1 MHEAEVFYLCGMK
14 TNKACKRAMKNR
26 VSLLSAFF
34 CSLLL
39 AACTQGSPRYLIGV
53 SQCSDDDWRTQLNNE
68 ILREAQFYSGVS
80 VEIRSADDDS
90 DRQRKD
96 IGELVDMGVDLLI
109 VSPNVVDDVTPAIE
123 GAYRKGIPVVMVD
136 RSIRSGECT
145 AYVGA
150 SNYDIGRRVGD
161 YIVNRLQGHGLMV
174 EITGLSASMP
184 AIDRHRGL
192 SDVLEGEP
200 GIVVEAEVDA
210 GWGEKRAGEV
220 FDSLLACHPRIDLV
234 FAHNDRMAAGAYK
247 AALRRGREKEMLFI
261 GVDALPGEGR
271 GVDMV
276 EKGQLDATFI
286 YPTGGDRV
294 MQVAM
299 DILQGKPYEHEMLL
313 STALVNKANAHIM
326 QMQTAHIGTLDS
338 KIETL
343 NRRLDTYL
351 MRYSLQRVVLVT
363 CCIILVLA
371 MALLF
376 FVVRA
381 FWAKKRLNAELSSRK
396 QALEVQKAKLEEQKA
411 QLEQQRD
418 QLIELSKQLEEAT
431 HAKLVF
437 FTNISHDFRTPLTLI
452 ADPVE
457 QLLSDTLA
465 GEQARQLLLLVRKNV
480 HILLRLVNEIL
491 DFRKVENGRMEFHP
505 EPFDLEAG
513 FRGWSDSFRVA
524 LRKKH
529 IAFGFEAPPGED
541 FRLMAD
547 GEKMERIY
555 FNLLSN
561 AVKYTPEN
569 GKIAVRLAVAGDRY
583 RLTVFNSGSFIP
595 PSEEEAI
602 FGRFYQVDSHHGG
615 TGIGLALVRAFVEMH
630 GGSISAHSDGKGTT
644 FTVDFPRRHV
654 AAPPEGGDVS
664 VPAGGEELAATLL
677 DAELSTGEEAEEA
690 DSPIV
695 LVMDDNADIRAYVKS
710 LLSKDYRVLL
720 AADGTSGIRLA
731 MKYVPDVIIS
741 DVMMPGMDG
750 VECCRRLKNELQT
763 SHIPVILLTA
773 CSLDEQRI
781 QGYDGGADSY
791 ISKPFS
797 AQLLLSRV
805 RNLISGR
812 QKLKQ
817 FFGDSQSLEKESL
830 NALDKDFVA
839 RFRAL
844 VEERLKDATLN
855 VEDLGREMGMSR
867 VQLYRKLKS
876 LTNYSPNE
884 LLRQMRLNKAAS
896 LLSFSGMTVAEVA
909 YEVGFS
915 SPSYFTKCY
924 KEQFG
929 EIPTGI
935 LKRKGGK

>member
-1 MHEAEVFYLCGMK
+1 
-14 TNKACKRAMKNR
+14 MKNR
-26 VSLLSAFF
+26 VSLLSAFL

-39 AACTQGSPRYLIGV
+39 AACTQSSPRYLIGV
-53 SQCSDDDWRTQLNNE
+53 SQCSDDDWRTQLNDE
-68 ILREAQFYSGVS
+68 ILREARFYSGVA
-80 VEIRSADDDS
+80 VEIRSANDDS
-90 DRQRKD
+90 DRQRQD
-96 IGELVDMGVDLLI
+96 ICELVDMGVDLLI

-123 GAYRKGIPVVMVD
+123 DAYRKGIPVVLVD
-136 RSIRSGECT
+136 RRTRSEQCT

-150 SNYDIGRRVGD
+150 DNYDIGRRAGD
-161 YIVNRLQGHGLMV
+161 YIVSRLQGRGRMV

-184 AIDRHRGL
+184 AIERHRGL
-192 SDVLEGEP
+192 VDVLKDAP
-200 GIVVEAEVDA
+200 GIVVEAGVDA
-210 GWGEKRAGEV
+210 GWGEERAGEV
-220 FDSLLACHPRIDLV
+220 FDSLMACHPHIDLV
-234 FAHNDRMAAGAYK
+234 FAHNDRMAAGAYR

-261 GVDALPGEGR
+261 GVDALSGEGR

-276 EKGQLDATFI
+276 DKGQLDATFI

-299 DILQGKPYEHEMLL
+299 DILQGRPYEREVLL
-313 STALVNKANAHIM
+313 STALVNRSNAHVM
-326 QMQTAHIGTLDS
+326 QMQTSHISVLDG

-343 NRRLDTYL
+343 NQRLDAYL

-363 CCIILVLA
+363 CCIILVLT

-381 FWAKKRLNAELSSRK
+381 FWTKKRMNAELSRRK
-396 QALEVQKAKLEEQKA
+396 QTLEMQKAKLEQQKAQLEEQKS

-457 QLLSDTLA
+457 QLLSAAPPDGQT
-465 GEQARQLLLLVRKNV
+465 RQLLLLVRKNV
-480 HILLRLVNEIL
+480 RILLRLVNDIL
-491 DFRKVENGRMEFHP
+491 DFRKVENGRMEFRP
-505 EPFDLEAG
+505 EPFNLKAG

-529 IAFGFEAPPGED
+529 IAFTFEAAPGED

-569 GKIAVRLAVAGDRY
+569 GKIAVRLAVAGDCY

-602 FGRFYQVDSHHGG
+602 FGRFYQVDSHRGG
-615 TGIGLALVRAFVEMH
+615 TGIGLALVRALVEMH

-644 FTVDFPRRHV
+644 FTVSFPRQRV
-654 AAPPEGGDVS
+654 ALPAGTGDVA
-664 VPAGGEELAATLL
+664 VPAEGEELAATLL
-677 DAELSTGEEAEEA
+677 DAELSTGEEAEDA

-710 LLSKDYRVLL
+710 LLAKDYRVLL

-731 MKYVPDVIIS
+731 MKYVPDVIVS

-817 FFGDSQSLEKESL
+817 FFGDGQSLEKESL
-830 NALDKDFVA
+830 NALDKDFVT

-896 LLSFSGMTVAEVA
+896 LLSSSGMTVAEVA

-929 EIPTGI
+929 EIPTGV
-935 LKRKGGK
+935 LKRKEGK

>member
-1 MHEAEVFYLCGMK
+1 MRKFRYLCRMK
-14 TNKACKRAMKNR
+14 STPIRTNTMKHR
-26 VSLLSAFF
+26 FPLLPA
-34 CSLLL
+34 LLCALCL
-39 AACTQGSPRYLIGV
+39 AACRQGAPHYLIGV

-68 ILREAQFYSGVS
+68 ILREARFYPGIA
-80 VEIRSADDDS
+80 VEIRSANDDS
-90 DRQRKD
+90 DRQRRH
-96 IGELVDMGVDLLI
+96 IGELVDMGADLLI
-109 VSPNVVDDVTPAIE
+109 VAPNEADDVSPAIE
-123 GAYRKGIPVVMVD
+123 AAYRKGIPVVLVD
-136 RSIRSGECT
+136 RRTRSALCT

-150 SNYDIGRRVGD
+150 DNYEIGRRAGN
-161 YIVNRLQGHGLMV
+161 YIVSRLQGRGLVV

-184 AIDRHRGL
+184 AIERHRGL
-192 SDVLEGEP
+192 ADVLQDAP
-200 GIVVEAEVDA
+200 GIVQAARVDA
-210 GWGEKRAGEV
+210 GWGEERAEAV
-220 FDSLLACHPRIDLV
+220 FDSLLARHPRIDLV
-234 FAHNDRMAAGAYK
+234 FAHNDRMAAGARR
-247 AALRRGREKEMLFI
+247 AARRQGREREMLFI
-261 GVDALPGEGR
+261 GVDALSGEGR
-271 GVDMV
+271 GVDLV
-276 EKGQLDATFI
+276 SKGLLDATFI

-299 DILQGKPYEHEMLL
+299 DILQGRPHAREVLL
-313 STALVNKANAHIM
+313 STALVNRDNAHVL
-326 QMQTAHIGTLDS
+326 QMQRAHISELDG

-343 NRRLDTYL
+343 NQQLDAHL

-363 CCIILVLA
+363 CCIILVLT

-381 FWAKKRLNAELSSRK
+381 FYTKKRMNAELSRR
-396 QALEVQKAKLEEQKA
+396 QQTLEEQKA

-418 QLIELSKQLEEAT
+418 QLIELSRQLEEAT

-457 QLLSDTLA
+457 QLLATAPPD
-465 GEQARQLLLLVRKNV
+465 GPARPLLMLVRKNV
-480 HILLRLVNEIL
+480 RILLRLVNDIL
-491 DFRKVENGRMEFHP
+491 DFRKVENGRMDFRP
-505 EPFDLEAG
+505 EPFDLKAAC
-513 FRGWSDSFRVA
+513 RGWSDSFRVA

-529 IAFGFEAPPGED
+529 IAFSFDAAPYADYLLP
-541 FRLMAD
+541 AD

-569 GKIAVRLAVAGDRY
+569 GKIAVRLSVVGDAF

-602 FGRFYQVDSHHGG
+602 FGRFYQVHHHRRGGG
-615 TGIGLALVRAFVEMH
+615 TGIGLALVRALVEMH
-630 GGSISAHSDGKGTT
+630 GGNIAARSDEKGTT
-644 FTVDFPRRHV
+644 FTVNFPRRPITFP
-654 AAPPEGGDVS
+654 AATAELAAQAS
-664 VPAGGEELAATLL
+664 GEELAATLL
-677 DAELSTGEEAEEA
+677 DAELSTGEEAEDA

-695 LVMDDNADIRAYVKS
+695 LVIDDNADIRAYIKS
-710 LLSKDYRVLL
+710 LLEKDYRVLL
-720 AADGTSGIRLA
+720 AADGASGIRLA
-731 MKYVPDVIIS
+731 MKYVPDVIVS

-750 VECCRRLKNELQT
+750 VECCRRLKHELQT

-812 QKLKQ
+812 QKLRQ
-817 FFGDSQSLEKESL
+817 FFADGQSLEKESL
-830 NALDKDFVA
+830 TALDKDFVT
-839 RFRAL
+839 RFRTL
-844 VEERLKDATLN
+844 VEERLSDPILN

-896 LLSFSGMTVAEVA
+896 LLSASDMTVAEVA

-929 EIPTGI
+929 EIPTGL
-935 LKRKGGK
+935 LKRKEGK